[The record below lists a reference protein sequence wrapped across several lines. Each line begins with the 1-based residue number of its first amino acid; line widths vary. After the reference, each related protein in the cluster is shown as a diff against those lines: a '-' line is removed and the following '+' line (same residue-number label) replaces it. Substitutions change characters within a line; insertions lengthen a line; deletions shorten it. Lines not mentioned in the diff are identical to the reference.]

1 MLQRLSNPW
10 EGIDVSKWQ
19 GNIDFKKVKAS
30 GKKFVLIRA
39 GYGRLTSQK
48 DPYFEA
54 NYKNAKAV
62 GLYVGVYWYSYA
74 ESAEDA
80 KLEAKAFLEVIKGKQ
95 FDMPVIYDFEESS
108 LFAKGKQFCS
118 DCIKAFCSV
127 MEAAGY
133 WVGLY
138 IFRSALQNYITAE
151 VANRYTM
158 AVSEYAPKLNYAGQY
173 GIWQYSSMG
182 RVNGISGDVDLD
194 KCYYDYPS
202 EIKARGKNG
211 FKAPSGEYRVQATQ
225 ALDLFKG
232 TDKPP
237 IDGTYKAGDTC
248 TIEKTVQAGTT
259 TWGKIKGRNTWI
271 DLAKTKQV

>member
-1 MLQRLSNPW
+1 MLQKLPAPW

-19 GNIDFKKVKAS
+19 GNIDFKEVKAS

-54 NYKNAKAV
+54 NYKNAKAA

-74 ESAEDA
+74 ETVEDA
-80 KLEAKAFLEVIKGKQ
+80 KQEAKACLEVIKGKQ
-95 FDMPVIYDFEESS
+95 FEMPLYYDFEEQKQ
-108 LFAKGKQFCS
+108 FAKGKQFCS

-138 IFRSALQNYITAE
+138 IYRSALQNYVTTE
-151 VANRYTM
+151 VANRY
-158 AVSEYAPKLNYAGQY
+158 AVAVAEYAPKLNYSGQY
-173 GIWQYSSMG
+173 GVWQYSSTG
-182 RVNGISGDVDLD
+182 RVSGISGDVDLD
-194 KCYYDYPS
+194 ICYFDYPS

-211 FKAPSGEYRVQATQ
+211 FTAPAQKLVYEVTKDTPVVNFEGTAT
-225 ALDLFKG
+225 KG
-232 TDKPP
+232 KQLQVY
-237 IDGTYKAGDTC
+237 GR
-248 TIEKTVQAGTT
+248 KTVCGVQY
-259 TWGKIKGRNTWI
+259 GRVTANGWI
-271 DLAKTKQV
+271 ILNDAKQVNK